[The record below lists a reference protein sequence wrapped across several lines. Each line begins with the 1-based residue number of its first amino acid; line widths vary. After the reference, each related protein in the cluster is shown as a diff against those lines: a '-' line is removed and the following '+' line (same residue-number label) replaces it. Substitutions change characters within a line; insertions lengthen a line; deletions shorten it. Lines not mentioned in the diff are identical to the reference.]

1 MLPPTQS
8 GPFLVRIAMAV
19 MPIRAFPEAVLRRKA
34 APVTAIDD
42 TLQRLIDDMI
52 QTMYAA
58 PGIGLAAPQV
68 GVALQLFVVDVTSGR
83 EAGGLMTFINPEII
97 KTEGRVQEDEGCLSL
112 PGVYG
117 PTPRATHVVVR
128 GMNRQG
134 AIVEVEGEGLLARA
148 FQHEMDHLQGMLFFN
163 RMGPAARDIVI
174 RKFKRAQRQRR

>member
-1 MLPPTQS
+1 
-8 GPFLVRIAMAV
+8 MAV
-19 MPIRAFPEAVLRRKA
+19 LPIREFPEAVLRRKA
-34 APVTAIDD
+34 APITAIDD
-42 TLQRLIDDMI
+42 TLQHLIDAMI

-83 EAGGLMTFINPEII
+83 EAGGLMTFINPEIV

-117 PTPRATHVVVR
+117 PTPRAAHVVLR
-128 GMNRQG
+128 GMNRTG
-134 AIVEVEGEGLLARA
+134 EVVEVAADGLLARA
-148 FQHEMDHLQGMLFFN
+148 FQHETDHLQGTLFFN
-163 RMGPAARDIVI
+163 RMGPAARDLVL

>member
-1 MLPPTQS
+1 
-8 GPFLVRIAMAV
+8 MAV
-19 MPIRAFPEAVLRRKA
+19 LPIYEFPEAVLRRKA

-42 TLQRLIDDMI
+42 ALQRLIDDMI

-68 GVALQLFVVDVTSGR
+68 GIALQLFVIDVTSGH
-83 EAGGLMTFINPEII
+83 EARGLKTFINPEMI
-97 KTEGRVQEDEGCLSL
+97 TTAGRVQEDEGCLSL

-117 PTPRATHVVVR
+117 PTPRAAHIVLR
-128 GMNRQG
+128 GMNRTG
-134 AIVEVEGEGLLARA
+134 EAVEVEAEGLLARA

-163 RMGPAARDIVI
+163 RMGPAARDLVI